1 MRLRIRINKEVGE
14 RLATLRPVLRGQ
26 VVAMVLEAHAAEVD
40 LAELLAVRR
49 ELVRLGTLLNQSLR
63 ASRGSLPDA
72 AAVQQAAEIITAL
85 TKK

>member
-1 MRLRIRINKEVGE
+1 MRIRIRINQELGE

-26 VVAMVLEAHAAEVD
+26 VVATVLEAHAAEVD
-40 LAELLAVRR
+40 LAELLAARR
-49 ELVRLGTLLNQSLR
+49 ELVRLGTLINQSLR

-72 AAVQQAAEIITAL
+72 AAVQEAADIIIAL